1 MRPKVHGETLEINC
15 FSCIVIPVA
24 LGKIASGSNNKQIVK
39 SNENWKKKCNSVL
52 EVLVC
57 LFSYDWLIMP
67 ITFSRKSTKIV
78 EFVVQN
84 VSLSDAQFSKSQ
96 NLKLCF
102 TRSISLEIFT
112 RTFYYWL
119 LMDQVSWV
127 FLTYYC
133 YYHLKLPWKIGVFLT
148 QSSSQVSPCWKI
160 NPELLRVMTSNFDQT
175 LKGFL

>member
-15 FSCIVIPVA
+15 FSRIVIPVA

-112 RTFYYWL
+112 RTFYYCF
-119 LMDQVSWV
+119 LMDQVSLV
-127 FLTYYC
+127 FLMYYC
-133 YYHLKLPWKIGVFLT
+133 YCHLKFP
-148 QSSSQVSPCWKI
+148 SPEK
-160 NPELLRVMTSNFDQT
+160 
-175 LKGFL
+175 